1 MWHPENDVVRT
12 GGMDDPGG
20 GEFDGAVDHFRRR
33 RRGNA
38 WDEPEPEIA
47 QGWRN
52 TGR

>member
-1 MWHPENDVVRT
+1 
-12 GGMDDPGG
+12 MDDPGG